1 MTREEFYPYMSQKLA
16 FSTEPMGLQC
26 NNSGQFVKLL
36 LEASHSTVIKSKEYG
51 LHSYYSLG
59 LKGQLITKLFMPLSF
74 LWIMHVMPPTSRKS
88 QTEINPSES
97 VLCDEECHLHYLKN
111 GDINHISCVDCNDN
125 LQEASTQEYAV
136 LLSQDEPPVQ
146 WNSSSD
152 SNADALGNN
161 IQQASYGTR
170 SKMKEVDMHS
180 SYLQIFSGHQDNN
193 LDASP
198 VCCCES
204 HTEIQYA
211 KTHTNLHCSGLNIYE
226 HQEERTCNDQEG
238 TFLQLKNVE
247 NLCHFLDLPNRDH
260 EKEFSQVCDNAVGN
274 SSNNLKTV
282 VIFQSSEC
290 SLYNNAACLQINK
303 HKNPETASGVCSVE
317 QTENISSNLED
328 TPFDISVQTSAS
340 NLTEISLKISDGTAK
355 GKVENNVNGQE
366 CQPQGKLKDI
376 ISYLDEIEHSSTE
389 VKDFISPS
397 QCTFSER
404 QKDRIYLEETL
415 RNNYKAIEETTSKD
429 EARLTQHVKTLELQ
443 LEDRDRCLL
452 LARQAISQQQEA
464 LKQSKHKMELKI
476 RSCKKDYED
485 VVLRHQKFID
495 QLIADKEALNEKCKS
510 LLHELKV
517 AESRYTSNLKAAE
530 ERHCI
535 DIKKVREMHA
545 AAEKVRRDKWIEIK
559 TKKIKEMT
567 VKGLEPELNRMS
579 EQHEKELSELRAQ
592 HEKEMYKAQQDAAQQ
607 LREQAQLLQEE
618 SRRRQ
623 LEETAHEAARIKARY
638 EKQLEELEELQQQQR
653 NKLLAEFSK
662 EKDCFTKERKK
673 HMDELRKLKE
683 SLNSEKLEEIKQLE
697 CKWSESVKQ
706 LEIKHQTEL
715 QMVKETLE
723 MQKAAWMHDCEK
735 MQKLYLLEKET
746 EIREEYKRNRDRE
759 IEKAIEK
766 LEEDCER
773 MKSETEKAAEA
784 KALRLKEQY
793 EADVRELETVIS
805 TLRSKCDDIKEK
817 LDEREGE
824 LAHLNTSIRQLQ
836 KELSESQKLIEQ
848 FSSERAN
855 VKEIIRKEFL
865 SQIIILEEE
874 NIQLREQMAEMRAYH
889 QMEIS
894 AKEKELRTAAADKEQ
909 EFQELYKRV
918 KAAIAK
924 KEKAIQQLNLKY
936 EAALEQCTHLENV
949 LEQHQRDHLFR

>member
-1 MTREEFYPYMSQKLA
+1 
-16 FSTEPMGLQC
+16 
-26 NNSGQFVKLL
+26 
-36 LEASHSTVIKSKEYG
+36 
-51 LHSYYSLG
+51 
-59 LKGQLITKLFMPLSF
+59 
-74 LWIMHVMPPTSRKS
+74 MHVMPPTSRKL
-88 QTEINPSES
+88 QTETNPSKS
-97 VLCDEECHLHYLKN
+97 VLCDEECHIHYLKN
-111 GDINHISCVDCNDN
+111 GDHISCVDCNDN

-136 LLSQDEPPVQ
+136 LLSQNEPLVQ
-146 WNSSSD
+146 WHSSSD
-152 SNADALGNN
+152 SNADVLGNN

-204 HTEIQYA
+204 HTEMQYA
-211 KTHTNLHCSGLNIYE
+211 KTHTNMNCSGLNIYE
-226 HQEERTCNDQEG
+226 HQEEPTCNDHEG
-238 TFLQLKNVE
+238 TLLQMKNVE

-260 EKEFSQVCDNAVGN
+260 EKEFSQ
-274 SSNNLKTV
+274 
-282 VIFQSSEC
+282 
-290 SLYNNAACLQINK
+290 INK
-303 HKNPETASGVCSVE
+303 HKNPETASGVCNVE
-317 QTENISSNLED
+317 QTENINSNLED

-340 NLTEISLKISDGTAK
+340 NLTEINLKISDGTAK
-355 GKVENNVNGQE
+355 RKVENNVNGQE
-366 CQPQGKLKDI
+366 CQPRGKLKDI

-404 QKDRIYLEETL
+404 QKDRIFLEETL
-415 RNNYKAIEETTSKD
+415 RNNYKEKEETTSKD

-452 LARQAISQQQEA
+452 LARQAISRQQEA

-545 AAEKVRRDKWIEIK
+545 AAEKVRREKWIEIK

-579 EQHEKELSELRAQ
+579 EQHEKELSDLRAQ

-607 LREQAQLLQEE
+607 LREHTQLLQEE

-653 NKLLAEFSK
+653 NKLLAEFSMEK
-662 EKDCFTKERKK
+662 ECFTKERKK

-715 QMVKETLE
+715 QIVRETLE

-735 MQKLYLLEKET
+735 TQKLYLLEKET

-805 TLRSKCDDIKEK
+805 TLRSKYDDIKEK
-817 LDEREGE
+817 LNEREGE

-855 VKEIIRKEFL
+855 AKEIIRKEFL

-874 NIQLREQMAEMRAYH
+874 NIQLREQIAEMRAYH

-894 AKEKELRTAAADKEQ
+894 AKEKELRTAAADKEH

-924 KEKAIQQLNLKY
+924 KEKAIQQLHSKY

>member
-1 MTREEFYPYMSQKLA
+1 MQHLVSSVARIVDTSMIVRFFTPQ
-16 FSTEPMGLQC
+16 GIC
-26 NNSGQFVKLL
+26 
-36 LEASHSTVIKSKEYG
+36 HSAVEIWGFQSPTVPSDINRWNVIKD
-51 LHSYYSLG
+51 
-59 LKGQLITKLFMPLSF
+59 
-74 LWIMHVMPPTSRKS
+74 R
-88 QTEINPSES
+88 
-97 VLCDEECHLHYLKN
+97 
-111 GDINHISCVDCNDN
+111 
-125 LQEASTQEYAV
+125 
-136 LLSQDEPPVQ
+136 
-146 WNSSSD
+146 
-152 SNADALGNN
+152 
-161 IQQASYGTR
+161 
-170 SKMKEVDMHS
+170 
-180 SYLQIFSGHQDNN
+180 
-193 LDASP
+193 
-198 VCCCES
+198 
-204 HTEIQYA
+204 
-211 KTHTNLHCSGLNIYE
+211 
-226 HQEERTCNDQEG
+226 
-238 TFLQLKNVE
+238 
-247 NLCHFLDLPNRDH
+247 
-260 EKEFSQVCDNAVGN
+260 
-274 SSNNLKTV
+274 
-282 VIFQSSEC
+282 
-290 SLYNNAACLQINK
+290 
-303 HKNPETASGVCSVE
+303 
-317 QTENISSNLED
+317 
-328 TPFDISVQTSAS
+328 
-340 NLTEISLKISDGTAK
+340 
-355 GKVENNVNGQE
+355 
-366 CQPQGKLKDI
+366 DI
-376 ISYLDEIEHSSTE
+376 ISYLDEIEYSSTE
-389 VKDFISPS
+389 VKDFIGPS

-415 RNNYKAIEETTSKD
+415 RNNYKAKEETTSKD

-510 LLHELKV
+510 ILQELKV

-545 AAEKVRRDKWIEIK
+545 AAEKVRREKWIEIK

-662 EKDCFTKERKK
+662 EKEFFTKERKK

-715 QMVKETLE
+715 QMVRETLE

-874 NIQLREQMAEMRAYH
+874 NIQLREQIAEMRAYH

-894 AKEKELRTAAADKEQ
+894 AKEKELRTAAADKEH

-924 KEKAIQQLNLKY
+924 KEKAIQQLHLKY
-936 EAALEQCTHLENV
+936 EAALEQCTHLEDV
-949 LEQHQRDHLFR
+949 LEQHQRDHLFQ

>member
-1 MTREEFYPYMSQKLA
+1 MYSIAIVTYMTQKKARVYYVLQKGKEEGDSD
-16 FSTEPMGLQC
+16 
-26 NNSGQFVKLL
+26 
-36 LEASHSTVIKSKEYG
+36 
-51 LHSYYSLG
+51 LG
-59 LKGQLITKLFMPLSF
+59 Y
-74 LWIMHVMPPTSRKS
+74 R
-88 QTEINPSES
+88 
-97 VLCDEECHLHYLKN
+97 DEEH
-111 GDINHISCVDCNDN
+111 
-125 LQEASTQEYAV
+125 
-136 LLSQDEPPVQ
+136 
-146 WNSSSD
+146 
-152 SNADALGNN
+152 
-161 IQQASYGTR
+161 
-170 SKMKEVDMHS
+170 KE
-180 SYLQIFSGHQDNN
+180 
-193 LDASP
+193 
-198 VCCCES
+198 
-204 HTEIQYA
+204 
-211 KTHTNLHCSGLNIYE
+211 K
-226 HQEERTCNDQEG
+226 
-238 TFLQLKNVE
+238 
-247 NLCHFLDLPNRDH
+247 
-260 EKEFSQVCDNAVGN
+260 VGG
-274 SSNNLKTV
+274 
-282 VIFQSSEC
+282 
-290 SLYNNAACLQINK
+290 A
-303 HKNPETASGVCSVE
+303 G
-317 QTENISSNLED
+317 
-328 TPFDISVQTSAS
+328 
-340 NLTEISLKISDGTAK
+340 
-355 GKVENNVNGQE
+355 
-366 CQPQGKLKDI
+366 DI

-389 VKDFISPS
+389 VKDFISSS
-397 QCTFSER
+397 QCTLSER
-404 QKDRIYLEETL
+404 QKDRIYLEEAL
-415 RNNYKAIEETTSKD
+415 RNNYKAKEETTSKD

-545 AAEKVRRDKWIEIK
+545 AAEKVRREKWIEIK

-623 LEETAHEAARIKARY
+623 LEETAHEAARIKARWARLQSWTNKWLVECAKSLKLRMERMEMLLHLHDVHHELASTQQRLAALQADDSSATDKISLLHTTPLLTLSFGYYCGYYSGLDSGNYWGYASFRVLENMKKKECSRLCFQWY

-662 EKDCFTKERKK
+662 EKECFTKERKK

-715 QMVKETLE
+715 QMVRETLE

-805 TLRSKCDDIKEK
+805 TLRSKCNDMKEK

-874 NIQLREQMAEMRAYH
+874 NIQLREQIAEIRAYH

-894 AKEKELRTAAADKEQ
+894 AKEKELRTAAADKEH

-924 KEKAIQQLNLKY
+924 KEKAIQQLHLKY